1 MPFFKSPWVDDLTDV
16 TIDHIPRQV
25 SKSTGRLGV
34 SQTVQGQIG
43 PQEPVTQLCPCPTC
57 QIQHA
62 WSRTYD
68 FLMKHILKHIL
79 APYWV
84 MLIASLWYDLMLF
97 RTEDRCRLLK
107 CLHWNSES
115 TMHHHAMLRHVAPWG
130 TWRKWRATW
139 ATSLV
144 STLLLR
150 RRGSYDHEG
159 SQHQSRWTRRTSGHP
174 KWTQLAL
181 EASSEASSEASREAS
196 SEASS
201 EALTSLLTCL
211 TWPPVSSASYELLW
225 ITINEL
231 KSSYFRRPTPCG
243 LLQCPRCGFLG
254 TRITRITRCRS
265 VDFEVREVVEVTQ
278 LATAAA
284 LEESAGFVGS

>member
-1 MPFFKSPWVDDLTDV
+1 MTWPMSPLVHT
-16 TIDHIPRQV
+16 PRQV

-62 WSRTYD
+62 WNRTYD
-68 FLMKHILKHIL
+68 FFMKHILKHIL

-84 MLIASLWYDLMLF
+84 MLIVSLWYDLILF
-97 RTEDRCRLLK
+97 RTEDRCRWLK
-107 CLHWNSES
+107 SLRWNSES

-150 RRGSYDHEG
+150 RRGSYDHGG
-159 SQHQSRWTRRTSGHP
+159 SQHQSRRTRRTSGHP
-174 KWTQLAL
+174 KFKMDPTGPNWPLKHRAKHRAKHRVKPWPHSWLAWL
-181 EASSEASSEASREAS
+181 DHLYHLY
-196 SEASS
+196 
-201 EALTSLLTCL
+201 LTNY
-211 TWPPVSSASYELLW
+211 YELL
-225 ITINEL
+225 NEL
-231 KSSYFRRPTPCG
+231 KAWYFRRPTPCG
-243 LLQCPRCGFLG
+243 LLPCPRCGFLG
-254 TRITRITRCRS
+254 TRITGITEISGISDHTLS

-284 LEESAGFVGS
+284 LEESAGMGS